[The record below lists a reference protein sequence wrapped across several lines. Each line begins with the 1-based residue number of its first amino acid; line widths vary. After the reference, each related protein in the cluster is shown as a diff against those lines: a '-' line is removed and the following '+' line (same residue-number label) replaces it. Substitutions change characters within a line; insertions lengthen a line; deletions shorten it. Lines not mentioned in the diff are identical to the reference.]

1 MRPASIHPATKP
13 ARKLLHIAGG
23 FFLLLF
29 LLAISYILL
38 FPLLKMVSDAL
49 KPESD
54 FYDPSVVWLSKS
66 PTLENFKL
74 AYEMVR
80 LPVSLG
86 STLVYQ
92 MVSAALEIGVCS
104 MVAYGMAR
112 FVFWESRILKGILL
126 LTILI
131 PLPMLMIPM
140 TVNYS
145 HLDFLGLLELLGKV
159 IGQELRPNLLGTV
172 FAFWLPSVLG
182 VGLQSGILIYIFLQF
197 FRGIPRELEEA
208 AWIDGAGPLRTYLS
222 VIIPSSGV
230 VFLTAG
236 LFSVIWH
243 WNDTY
248 MPTMFLTDDY
258 PLSVAIS
265 MITTQMSQA
274 GMSGEGG
281 LATGVNM
288 AGCVIFMAPML
299 MLYLVL
305 QKWFIKSIDRV
316 GIVG

>member
-92 MVSAALEIGVCS
+92 MVSAAL
-104 MVAYGMAR
+104 R
-112 FVFWESRILKGILL
+112 
-126 LTILI
+126 
-131 PLPMLMIPM
+131 
-140 TVNYS
+140 
-145 HLDFLGLLELLGKV
+145 
-159 IGQELRPNLLGTV
+159 
-172 FAFWLPSVLG
+172 
-182 VGLQSGILIYIFLQF
+182 
-197 FRGIPRELEEA
+197 
-208 AWIDGAGPLRTYLS
+208 
-222 VIIPSSGV
+222 
-230 VFLTAG
+230 
-236 LFSVIWH
+236 
-243 WNDTY
+243 
-248 MPTMFLTDDY
+248 
-258 PLSVAIS
+258 
-265 MITTQMSQA
+265 
-274 GMSGEGG
+274 
-281 LATGVNM
+281 
-288 AGCVIFMAPML
+288 
-299 MLYLVL
+299 
-305 QKWFIKSIDRV
+305 
-316 GIVG
+316 

>member
-182 VGLQSGILIYIFLQF
+182 VGLPIF
-197 FRGIPRELEEA
+197 PRH
-208 AWIDGAGPLRTYLS
+208 PTRTGGGGLDRRCRPSAHLS
-222 VIIPSSGV
+222 VRYHSVLGCGLPDGGTILRHLALERHLYAYHVPHRRLSSVGGDFHDHHPDVPSG
-230 VFLTAG
+230 
-236 LFSVIWH
+236 
-243 WNDTY
+243 Y
-248 MPTMFLTDDY
+248 
-258 PLSVAIS
+258 
-265 MITTQMSQA
+265 
-274 GMSGEGG
+274 E
-281 LATGVNM
+281 
-288 AGCVIFMAPML
+288 
-299 MLYLVL
+299 
-305 QKWFIKSIDRV
+305 R
-316 GIVG
+316 